1 MILSASQR
9 NRSRQCILSVACGL
23 RQGKEWE
30 NAEKSKS
37 LTIPSNLAQA
47 DYES

>member
-1 MILSASQR
+1 MQAKETEADK
-9 NRSRQCILSVACGL
+9 CILSVACGL